1 MNDRQKQRRALARQ
15 AAAEM
20 IRRFEETGATGGFA
34 AIAVIDSEET
44 PEIHGC
50 LRFMTPRRAAAM
62 IHAIVTS
69 APPQSRGEI
78 MAHLMLITAAEDKHE
93 KHINRRQEA
102 IQ

>member
-1 MNDRQKQRRALARQ
+1 M
-15 AAAEM
+15 
-20 IRRFEETGATGGFA
+20 RRFEETGATGGFA
-34 AIAVIDSEET
+34 AIAVIDSEQQ

-69 APPQSRGEI
+69 APQQSRGEI
-78 MAHLMLITAAEDKHE
+78 MAHLMLITAADGEQE

-102 IQ
+102 VQ